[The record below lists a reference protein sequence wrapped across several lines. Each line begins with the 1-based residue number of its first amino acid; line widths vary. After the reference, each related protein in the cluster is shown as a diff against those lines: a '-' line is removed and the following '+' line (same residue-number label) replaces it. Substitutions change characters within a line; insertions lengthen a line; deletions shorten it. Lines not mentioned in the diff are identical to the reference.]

1 MSSHFQVLYVT
12 YYQRVYAS
20 CLLILKNHA
29 IAEEATQEAFIKAF
43 ECIHTLREPSKFGA
57 WIASIAT
64 RIAINIYNRDKKV
77 VLMDNQEVLDNFARR
92 TYPID
97 DPVSYVEDMQISKE
111 LRLAINRLEPPLNQL
126 IILKYYWELSDP
138 EIAELLE
145 IPLGTVKSS
154 LYRAKKMLAKALPA
168 INKDYL
174 HVAGRG

>member
-1 MSSHFQVLYVT
+1 
-12 YYQRVYAS
+12 
-20 CLLILKNHA
+20 
-29 IAEEATQEAFIKAF
+29 
-43 ECIHTLREPSKFGA
+43 
-57 WIASIAT
+57 
-64 RIAINIYNRDKKV
+64 
-77 VLMDNQEVLDNFARR
+77 MDNQEVLDNFARR